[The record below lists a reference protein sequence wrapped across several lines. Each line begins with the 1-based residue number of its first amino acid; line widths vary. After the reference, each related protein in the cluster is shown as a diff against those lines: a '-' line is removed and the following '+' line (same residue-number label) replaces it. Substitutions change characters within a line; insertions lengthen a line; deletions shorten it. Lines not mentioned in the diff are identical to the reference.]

1 MFEWTGNLKF
11 PSPAKIHKKRRT
23 KTCLNFPYNL
33 SSGFTTRKT
42 TETNGPNGKEGR
54 PETRSN
60 REPKHTARR
69 VEKCFI
75 KIYSLHRSD
84 DCWLLALSSLCD
96 ILALFMWHVQCRYV
110 IKLLSCLVIDASS
123 RGCVF
128 FMTLDH
134 HFLVVIIASFH
145 FLFFSLSLFQA
156 AIFHLSQSAKKSAD
170 DVNSAHTECLS
181 ERTLSHRTTL
191 TIPKW

>member
-1 MFEWTGNLKF
+1 MDWKFEISFSGQN
-11 PSPAKIHKKRRT
+11 PQKKLRKLASTFHIIFHRDLRPQRRQRRMDRME
-23 KTCLNFPYNL
+23 KKDDQRPDL
-33 SSGFTTRKT
+33 
-42 TETNGPNGKEGR
+42 TE
-54 PETRSN
+54 SQ
-60 REPKHTARR
+60 KHTARR

-110 IKLLSCLVIDASS
+110 IKLLSCLVVDASS

-145 FLFFSLSLFQA
+145 FLFSSSLSLFQA
-156 AIFHLSQSAKKSAD
+156 AIFHLFQSAKKSAD
-170 DVNSAHTECLS
+170 DVKSAHTECLS
-181 ERTLSHRTTL
+181 ERTLSHRATL